1 MSDAFASQSALD
13 PDRPWITDN
22 EQIPANMNW
31 FSTLFNPMGKS
42 PTLHF
47 TRAWTLLFMLQLMCV
62 VGIPLGLGIVSL
74 TGADTSGASVFTLY
88 LTAIIF
94 IVTTF
99 LSFVIHCRR
108 LNDAGKL
115 NIRAF
120 IILVPLIA
128 ASVMFFAQVQQ
139 KSVEFDE
146 LYAERG
152 VYLADPEAWE
162 ERQREQRRKA
172 QEKERAEREAFL
184 LPMRLAGVMV
194 DMNVN
199 DDPAANKLLSTE
211 RAEYLSSPEVWRA
224 RQDQAR
230 REIYEA
236 REAAKEATEASGEGQ
251 NRGRRGG
258 GGGWDQG
265 PTADKELP
273 SQEEFI
279 LRPNMSVFQSVIMP
293 ISALIML
300 WSLLWVARVP
310 YFGGKGQGASDAFG
324 A

>member
-1 MSDAFASQSALD
+1 MSDAANYENALD
-13 PDRPWITDN
+13 PERPWITD
-22 EQIPANMNW
+22 QRQLPANMNW

-74 TGADTSGASVFTLY
+74 TGADTSGASAFTLY

-99 LSFVIHCRR
+99 FSFVIHTRR
-108 LNDAGKL
+108 LNDASKL

-128 ASVMFFAQVQQ
+128 ASVMFFTQVQQ

-152 VYLADPEAWE
+152 VYLADPAAWE

-172 QEKERAEREAFL
+172 QEEERAEREAFL
-184 LPMRLAGVMV
+184 LPVRLAGVV
-194 DMNVN
+194 IDMNVN
-199 DDPAANKLLSTE
+199 DDSAANALLSSE
-211 RAEYLSSPEVWRA
+211 RAEYLRSPEVWQA

-230 REIYEA
+230 REIHEA
-236 REAAKEATEASGEGQ
+236 REAAKEAAEASGEAQ

-258 GGGWDQG
+258 GGRGGWDQG

-279 LRPNMSVFQSVIMP
+279 LRPNMGVFQQVIMP
-293 ISALIML
+293 ISALIMI

-310 YFGGKGQGASDAFG
+310 NFGGKG
-324 A
+324 